1 MHLEGGPVNQA
12 VREDIEALAVR
23 GADRVRAGLG
33 RVGVEGEGLCRGG
46 ARSALLHGEAA
57 GRGVRAARSNGEAER
72 WDGLQREREAAGGA
86 VGRLPQPLLLVRELG
101 GLRHHRH
108 VRLRD
113 KKPNDRSDDKT
124 AP

>member
-1 MHLEGGPVNQA
+1 MHLEGGSVDQA

-57 GRGVRAARSNGEAER
+57 GRGFGQPGATVRQSVGMAFSASEKLPEAPWAGFRSHCCWCAS
-72 WDGLQREREAAGGA
+72 LGA
-86 VGRLPQPLLLVRELG
+86 SATIATCACGTKRRPTNQI
-101 GLRHHRH
+101 
-108 VRLRD
+108 
-113 KKPNDRSDDKT
+113 
-124 AP
+124 